1 MAELSTAAIGAA
13 MVRNGMGASSVDRLG
28 YVEIRSVKIILA
40 SYADEGEKNVSARV
54 CK

>member
-1 MAELSTAAIGAA
+1 MAELSTAAIWSRA

-40 SYADEGEKNVSARV
+40 SYADEGE
-54 CK
+54 